1 MKKIGIITISRTNNY
16 GAELQAYSTQKK
28 LRLIGYEAELID
40 YVYYKH
46 KRHIESPASRPDI
59 NFQKSDRV
67 KHFFLYRMVSPVV
80 EDFGSLFI
88 KKISLR
94 KKNFHNFH
102 KQNTKFSNEYRKYE
116 DLKKAQLEY
125 DVIVAGSDQ
134 IWNPSAGTSLAPYFL
149 DFVPKST
156 KKISFASSFGVS
168 KIEEEYY
175 QLYKKY
181 IDNLDAIAV
190 REDDGVDLVKE
201 IAGREAKRVLDP
213 TLLMSKEEWME
224 VIVGNSCV
232 AHLKANPYIIIYM
245 LHESET
251 LINIANY
258 LKEKLGLKV
267 IMLTK
272 RAYSNKSYSGIE
284 IIEYAGPAEY
294 IELFMSASF
303 VLTNSFHGTAFAT
316 NFNVPFFAILNPER
330 KNNSR
335 MINFLKMTRLE
346 DRIVWEDIKEMS
358 LLDKYFECNFIE
370 ANKILDAEKKS
381 SVAFLKEHLG

>member
-1 MKKIGIITISRTNNY
+1 
-16 GAELQAYSTQKK
+16 
-28 LRLIGYEAELID
+28 
-40 YVYYKH
+40 
-46 KRHIESPASRPDI
+46 
-59 NFQKSDRV
+59 
-67 KHFFLYRMVSPVV
+67 
-80 EDFGSLFI
+80 
-88 KKISLR
+88 
-94 KKNFHNFH
+94 
-102 KQNTKFSNEYRKYE
+102 
-116 DLKKAQLEY
+116 
-125 DVIVAGSDQ
+125 
-134 IWNPSAGTSLAPYFL
+134 
-149 DFVPKST
+149 
-156 KKISFASSFGVS
+156 
-168 KIEEEYY
+168 
-175 QLYKKY
+175 LYKKY

-201 IAGREAKRVLDP
+201 ISGREAKRVLDP
-213 TLLMSKEEWME
+213 TLLMSKEEWKE
-224 VIVGNSCV
+224 VIVDNSCV
-232 AHLKANPYIIIYM
+232 VHLKSRPYIIIYM

-335 MINFLKMTRLE
+335 MINFLKMTGLE

-358 LLDKYFECNFIE
+358 LLDKYFECDFIE
-370 ANKILDAEKKS
+370 ASKILDAEKKS
-381 SVAFLKEHLG
+381 SLAFLNEHLK